1 MVDDSPDPLA
11 SMAPSAAMLRGRP
24 TINDVARIAR
34 VSKKT
39 VSRVINDSPSVNEKT
54 RKAVKAVIAQLG
66 FTPDP
71 QARGLARRK
80 SFLIG
85 LVYDN
90 PSPQYVVN
98 IQRGILDALE
108 GTDFQLVLHP
118 CDRNKTDHVA
128 RIVTFIQQH
137 KPFGLILPPSVS
149 EDEPLA
155 QALKDADVDYVRIA
169 SVELDVPS
177 RMVRT
182 LDAEGAAAAGQH
194 LAELGHTYIAHIHG
208 PLSFRSTHERRS
220 GFEGALSARGITLMP
235 DMVRE
240 GGYTFDG
247 GMAAAEALLA
257 HQPRPAAIFAGNDEM
272 ATGAYVAARRAG
284 LRIPED
290 ISIIGFDDTPISG
303 RLWPPLTTVRLP
315 IRDMGAAAARLLLLS
330 AEGIETKSVITFAP
344 EIIVRGST
352 TAPLVP

>member
-1 MVDDSPDPLA
+1 
-11 SMAPSAAMLRGRP
+11 
-24 TINDVARIAR
+24 
-34 VSKKT
+34 
-39 VSRVINDSPSVNEKT
+39 
-54 RKAVKAVIAQLG
+54 
-66 FTPDP
+66 
-71 QARGLARRK
+71 
-80 SFLIG
+80 
-85 LVYDN
+85 
-90 PSPQYVVN
+90 
-98 IQRGILDALE
+98 
-108 GTDFQLVLHP
+108 
-118 CDRNKTDHVA
+118 
-128 RIVTFIQQH
+128 
-137 KPFGLILPPSVS
+137 
-149 EDEPLA
+149 
-155 QALKDADVDYVRIA
+155 VDYVRIA

-247 GMAAAEALLA
+247 GMAAAEA
-257 HQPRPAAIFAGNDEM
+257 
-272 ATGAYVAARRAG
+272 RRAG

-344 EIIVRGST
+344 EITVRGST